1 MKPNIRVA
9 SVLIAV
15 VLFFHGTTYAQENED
30 TDLLNGVFVRGAYTS
45 FNQAMLLTWNERDE
59 VMLNQGRKM
68 ITVGAGYAYKPDGFW
83 CGASASV
90 NFATTTL
97 ESFALN
103 KYFDGVGTMGAGTI
117 LVYNDITYSLLLFD
131 FDAHIFPFEKIPA
144 ALTAG
149 FVLGGSF
156 QSYSVRGD
164 NEPYMPTANG
174 SKSVNMFRYGYIL
187 GCKIVPFRFVSLD
200 FEYRPMAGYTQTTH
214 YTDYLYSKTIDGV
227 KWNYYG
233 SRSTSEGPSESMF
246 LMGISV
252 HF

>member
-1 MKPNIRVA
+1 MKPSIRVA
-9 SVLIAV
+9 SVLIAI
-15 VLFFHGTTYAQENED
+15 VLCSHASTYAQENQD
-30 TDLLNGVFVRGAYTS
+30 SDLLNGIFVRGAYTS

-59 VMLNQGRKM
+59 VMLDQGRKM
-68 ITVGAGYAYKPDGFW
+68 ITFGAGYAYKPDDFW

-97 ESFALN
+97 DPFALN
-103 KYFDGVGTMGAGTI
+103 KYVDRVGTIGTPYI
-117 LVYNDITYSLLLFD
+117 LVYNDISYSLLLFD
-131 FDAHIFPFEKIPA
+131 FDAHIFPFEKIPV

-156 QSYSVRGD
+156 QSYSIRGD
-164 NEPYMPTANG
+164 NEPYMPSANG
-174 SKSVNMFRYGYIL
+174 SKSLNMFRYGYIL
-187 GCKIVPFRFVSLD
+187 GCKIVPFGFVSFD
-200 FEYRPMAGYTQTTH
+200 FEYRPMAAYTSTTH
-214 YTDYLYSKTIDGV
+214 YTDYLYSKVIDGV

-233 SRSTSEGPSESMF
+233 SSSKSEGPSESMF